1 MRLTFR
7 PMLWVSLL
15 AIALFVVFILLGN
28 WQVRRLHWKV
38 GLIAETSATLISKP
52 ITLDAAITLGKAAE
66 YHPVALTGHFD
77 HAKEVYVYGAANGVP
92 VYHVLTP
99 FTDEKGR
106 TLIIDRG
113 IVPEELREPKKRSAG
128 NVEGA
133 TSVVAVWRK
142 PDPPNSMV
150 PVDQAH
156 RIWFSRDITGIAA
169 AEKIALAVPILL
181 EADKT
186 PNPGGWPKGGQ
197 TVVTFANNHLQ
208 YAVTWYALAGLTL
221 LGYFVVHI
229 SLGRLKITAK

>member
-1 MRLTFR
+1 
-7 PMLWVSLL
+7 
-15 AIALFVVFILLGN
+15 
-28 WQVRRLHWKV
+28 
-38 GLIAETSATLISKP
+38 
-52 ITLDAAITLGKAAE
+52 
-66 YHPVALTGHFD
+66 
-77 HAKEVYVYGAANGVP
+77 
-92 VYHVLTP
+92 
-99 FTDEKGR
+99 
-106 TLIIDRG
+106 
-113 IVPEELREPKKRSAG
+113 
-128 NVEGA
+128 
-133 TSVVAVWRK
+133 
-142 PDPPNSMV
+142 MV